1 MLSCPI
7 KELVGIP
14 CPGCG
19 FQRSFIK
26 LIEGDLWASLVLYP
40 ALLPIFFLFIYT
52 LLYLI
57 YKFNKG
63 TKVIVAS
70 YIIVQA
76 IVLVSY
82 INQLSH
88 L

>member
-7 KELVGIP
+7 KEQIGIP

-19 FQRSFIK
+19 FQRSLLK

-40 ALLPIFFLFIYT
+40 ALIPILFLFAYT
-52 LLYLI
+52 FLYLI
-57 YKFNKG
+57 YRFNKG
-63 TKVIVAS
+63 TKVIIAS
-70 YIIVQA
+70 YIVVQA

-82 INQLSH
+82 INQLAH

>member
-1 MLSCPI
+1 MLSCPTKALI
-7 KELVGIP
+7 GIP

-26 LIEGDLWASLVLYP
+26 LIEGDLWASIVLYP
-40 ALLPIFFLFIYT
+40 ALIPILFLFAYT
-52 LLYLI
+52 FLYLI
-57 YKFNKG
+57 YRFNKG
-63 TKVIVAS
+63 TKVIIAS
-70 YIIVQA
+70 YIIVQT

-82 INQLSH
+82 INQLAN